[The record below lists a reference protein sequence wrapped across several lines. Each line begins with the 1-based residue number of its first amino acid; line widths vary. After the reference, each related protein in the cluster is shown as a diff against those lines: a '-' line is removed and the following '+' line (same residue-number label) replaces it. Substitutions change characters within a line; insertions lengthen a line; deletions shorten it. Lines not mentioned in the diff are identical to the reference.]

1 MQNEIKLTFPALF
14 HDSVKKYGQDDFLS
28 FIGET
33 PLTYNQVSEKVDAV
47 MALLENTGVQKGDKI
62 AILSANMPNWGVTYL
77 AVTSMGAVVVPLL
90 PDFHKEEIKTILEHS
105 GAKGIFISE
114 KLLPK
119 IEQLKCKGLSLCIA
133 IEDFSVFYTAKDQA
147 DHTLLKPEKAYP
159 VEEEDLAAIIYTS
172 GTTGKSKG
180 VMLSHKNI
188 CFNAMMS
195 RNIQPISTGDRM
207 LSILPMS
214 HTYENTL
221 GFVLPMIGGACVYYL
236 KQPPTPTVL
245 LSAMQEVKPTVM
257 LSVPLILEKIFRLR
271 VLPKL
276 TKTPVMR
283 TLYKVSFIRKVLHRA
298 AGKKLMK
305 SFGGE
310 LVFFG
315 IGGAKLDKTVEKFL
329 IDARFPYA
337 IGYGLTETAPLLA
350 GANAENTRLQSTG
363 PVLEGVELK
372 IHKPDPVT
380 MEGEIWAKGPN
391 VMLGYYNEPKITA
404 EVMTEDG
411 WFRTGDLGSFD
422 NNGYLYIKGRLKNM
436 IVNSSGENIYPEEIE
451 SVINNFRFVI
461 ESVVVQQKGKL
472 VALVHF
478 NKEELESRYHH
489 LKEEIT
495 GQIDQKLEE
504 LRNELH
510 DYVNTRVNKFSQL
523 KAIVVYAEPF
533 EKTATQKIKRFVYA

>member
-1 MQNEIKLTFPALF
+1 
-14 HDSVKKYGQDDFLS
+14 
-28 FIGET
+28 
-33 PLTYNQVSEKVDAV
+33 
-47 MALLENTGVQKGDKI
+47 
-62 AILSANMPNWGVTYL
+62 
-77 AVTSMGAVVVPLL
+77 
-90 PDFHKEEIKTILEHS
+90 
-105 GAKGIFISE
+105 
-114 KLLPK
+114 
-119 IEQLKCKGLSLCIA
+119 
-133 IEDFSVFYTAKDQA
+133 
-147 DHTLLKPEKAYP
+147 
-159 VEEEDLAAIIYTS
+159 
-172 GTTGKSKG
+172 
-180 VMLSHKNI
+180 ML
-188 CFNAMMS
+188 
-195 RNIQPISTGDRM
+195 
-207 LSILPMS
+207 
-214 HTYENTL
+214 
-221 GFVLPMIGGACVYYL
+221 GGACVYYL

-245 LSAMQEVKPTVM
+245 LPAMQAVKPTVM

-271 VLPKL
+271 ILPKL

-283 TLYKVSFIRKVLHRA
+283 SLYKVSFIRKVLHRA

-329 IDARFPYA
+329 IDAHFPYA

-350 GANAENTRLQSTG
+350 GANAEHTRLQSTG

-372 IHKPDPVT
+372 IHEPDPVT
-380 MEGEIWAKGPN
+380 MEGEIWARGPN
-391 VMLGYYNEPKITA
+391 VMKGYYNEPEITA

-422 NNGYLYIKGRLKNM
+422 NKGYLYIKGRLKNM

-478 NKEELESRYHH
+478 NKEELENRYQH

-495 GQIDQKLEE
+495 EQIDQKLEE
-504 LRNELH
+504 LRKELH
-510 DYVNTRVNKFSQL
+510 DYVNARVNKFSQL
-523 KAIVVYAEPF
+523 KAIVVYSKPF
-533 EKTATQKIKRFVYA
+533 EKTATQKIKRFMYA

>member
-1 MQNEIKLTFPALF
+1 MQNKQKLTFPALF
-14 HDSVKKYGQDDFLS
+14 HDSVKNYGQEDFLS
-28 FIGET
+28 FVGDT
-33 PLTYNQVSEKVDAV
+33 PFTYNQVNDKVDAV
-47 MALLENTGVQKGDKI
+47 MALLENAGMQKGDKI

-105 GAKGIFISE
+105 KAKGIFISE

-119 IEQLKCKGLSLCIA
+119 IEQIKCKGLSLCVA
-133 IEDFSVFYTAKDQA
+133 IEDFSVLHIEKDQP
-147 DHTLLKPEKAYP
+147 DQTLLKPEKSYA
-159 VEEEDLAAIIYTS
+159 VEEDDLAAIIYTS

-188 CFNAMMS
+188 CSNAMMS
-195 RNIQPISTGDRM
+195 RNIQPIAVGDRM

-221 GFVLPMIGGACVYYL
+221 GFVLPMLGGACVYYL

-245 LSAMQEVKPTVM
+245 LPAMQAVKPTVM

-271 VLPKL
+271 ILPKL

-283 TLYKVSFIRKVLHRA
+283 SLYKVSFIRKVLHRA

-329 IDARFPYA
+329 IDAHFPYA

-350 GANAENTRLQSTG
+350 GANAEHTRLQSTG

-372 IHKPDPVT
+372 IHEPDPVT
-380 MEGEIWAKGPN
+380 MEGEIWARGPN
-391 VMLGYYNEPKITA
+391 VMKGYYNEPEITA

-422 NNGYLYIKGRLKNM
+422 NKGYLYIKGRLKNM

-478 NKEELESRYHH
+478 NKEELENRYQH

-495 GQIDQKLEE
+495 EQIDQKLEE
-504 LRNELH
+504 LRKELH
-510 DYVNTRVNKFSQL
+510 DYVNARVNKFSQL
-523 KAIVVYAEPF
+523 KAIVVYSKPF
-533 EKTATQKIKRFVYA
+533 EKTATQKIKRFMYA